1 MSRILLLLEHKE
13 NRRLLAQWLG
23 MYYEVT
29 IPDAVVGAP
38 LTVAGD
44 RRASRQEL
52 AADGDRMV
60 RLLDEPFDLCILDGL
75 ALDRHWE
82 WVQARKLVE
91 QPVFLPVLLF
101 TCRQEVGIVTRH
113 LWRSVDELII
123 SPIEKVE
130 LQARVEILLRS
141 RQLSLQLKA
150 ANQELQKHN
159 QLKNRFVSILSHEFR
174 NPLHSLLTSAQI
186 LERGD
191 THFPKEKKQE
201 LFQYIR
207 KAVKKMTELID
218 EVLVISKAEMGKF
231 HLTLT
236 LIDLEKF
243 CRELI
248 AEIQLSTGNKNSI
261 IFTTQGQCV
270 RSEVD
275 EKLLRYTLNNLLLNA
290 IKYSPSGSNVSLKL
304 ICRNSEV
311 IFEIKDEGIGIP
323 KEDQNRLFQAFQR
336 GSNVSNIPGTGLGL
350 AIVKQC
356 VDLHGGQITLTSEIG
371 EGSTFTVTL
380 PCHNC
385 ESKNG
390 ATL

>member
-23 MYYEVT
+23 MYYEVL
-29 IPDAVVGAP
+29 IPDAVVGTP
-38 LTVAGD
+38 LTITGV
-44 RRASRQEL
+44 RRASQQEL
-52 AADGDRMV
+52 APDVDTMV

-82 WVQARKLVE
+82 WVQARKVVE

-150 ANQELQKHN
+150 ANEQLQKHN

-174 NPLHSLLTSAQI
+174 NPLHSLLTSTQI
-186 LERGD
+186 LERSD
-191 THFPKEKKQE
+191 NSFPQEKKQE
-201 LFQYIR
+201 LFQYIK

-218 EVLVISKAEMGKF
+218 EVLVISKGEVGKF
-231 HLTLT
+231 NLNLTSVN
-236 LIDLEKF
+236 LENF

-248 AEIQLSTGNKNSI
+248 AEIQLTTGNKNSI
-261 IFTTQGQCV
+261 IFTSEGKCVQG
-270 RSEVD
+270 EVD

-290 IKYSPSGSNVSLKL
+290 IKYSPTGSNVSFKL
-304 ICRNSEV
+304 ICQNGEI

-323 KEDQNRLFQAFQR
+323 KEDQHRLFQAFHR
-336 GSNVSNIPGTGLGL
+336 GTNVSNIPGTGLGL

-356 VDLHGGQITLTSEIG
+356 VDLHRGTIELTSEVG
-371 EGSTFTVTL
+371 LGSTFTVTL
-380 PCHNC
+380 PSDNC
-385 ESKNG
+385 ESING
-390 ATL
+390 ASL